1 MKRHEEHLDQYCL
14 FCSFDLFLNCNCL
27 RITSIIWYGY
37 VCMYG
42 ITFQIM
48 IVKVNILFF
57 RFNINY
63 KSKWKVNCC
72 WKRIL
77 LSLKRPRF
85 WEDFTL
91 SPWGCLG
98 CKVPGS
104 PLFLPC
110 HVGGSESDSQ
120 LEQSNAV
127 SCLSSL
133 LTDFKGE

>member
-1 MKRHEEHLDQYCL
+1 MPPNLIYYV
-14 FCSFDLFLNCNCL
+14 
-27 RITSIIWYGY
+27 IW

-48 IVKVNILFF
+48 IVKVNVLFF

-91 SPWGCLG
+91 FPRGCLR

-110 HVGGSESDSQ
+110 HVGGSESDGQ
-120 LEQSNAV
+120 LDRSSAV
-127 SCLSSL
+127 SSLSSL
-133 LTDFKGE
+133 LNWFQGWINTDKISMLEKSKPDDLFRL